1 MNSLVRCRRIEEFDT
16 LSPFW
21 ISWTA
26 HVILDFWVWLWCLMT
41 LSTIFQLYR
50 GGQFYWW
57 RKPGYPE
64 ITNDLPQVTDKPYHI
79 MLYRVHL
86 TTAVFDGF
94 ITFDRVLPFL
104 QPIKL
109 TTTILP
115 KELKWSEAWCL
126 TPLSAISWRPVLVV
140 EEARIPGENHRPW
153 ARNWNFITCGCE
165 SSAPFFVI
173 YKAGRE
179 PTPYWW

>member
-86 TTAVFDGF
+86 TTVGFDGF

-104 QPIKL
+104 QLIKL

-115 KELKWSEAWCL
+115 KELEVKWS
-126 TPLSAISWRPVLVV
+126 LVFN
-140 EEARIPGENHRPW
+140 ATFSYIMATSFSGGRSQS
-153 ARNWNFITCGCE
+153 T
-165 SSAPFFVI
+165 
-173 YKAGRE
+173 GRE
-179 PTPYWW
+179 PPTMGKELELYHLRLRVECTLFCNLQSRAQTHAYWW